1 MSEVDNISHWAHIM
15 WQRHGMRFSEF
26 FSLSDEEQ
34 LLYIASELLYRGD
47 SKNGH

>member
-34 LLYIASELLYRGD
+34 LLYIASEQLYHDYR
-47 SKNGH
+47 KNGH